1 MNRLAKIRQDNK
13 LSQQQL
19 AEMLHVSQQAIC
31 KYELGQSEP
40 DISTLKLMADIYHT
54 SVDYIV
60 GYGPSHGATVE
71 GELVIEGNPITPRE
85 MEHIKSYRKLTEKW
99 QNNID
104 LIINDLNLE

>member
-60 GYGPSHGATVE
+60 GYGPSYGTTVE

-104 LIINDLNLE
+104 LIINDLNNN